1 MQQNAEQ
8 TPENRCYGG
17 SCCASTRIYVFFSSP
32 TVGFDRFC
40 MLLSPHA
47 WGYPAPSDLLHE
59 EHVHLEKVLNI
70 SAEVLM
76 LLGSHLTSEG

>member
-1 MQQNAEQ
+1 
-8 TPENRCYGG
+8 
-17 SCCASTRIYVFFSSP
+17 
-32 TVGFDRFC
+32 